1 MTNLHKI
8 LSAALITIMSATVF
22 SCSSSD
28 GSESVDRD
36 NNCAITRMTLGTLL
50 RTVHTNV
57 NGKDTT
63 YVTTIAGSSYP
74 MSIDQL
80 KQEIFNL
87 DSLPAG
93 TDITRIIF
101 NSVSNDGT
109 VVYETK
115 SGKDTLFSATDSIDF
130 TTPRKFTCY
139 STDGLHSKTYTVKI
153 NVHNSNPDN
162 YTWQT
167 VTTSTPVFEGITS
180 QKMFVINGNIVIL
193 AISNGQPIAITAH
206 TTTPQDCASSTI
218 SGLITLDPT
227 AVMLYGGKLY
237 YADNDTLKTSTDGIS
252 WESLATQSTATISR
266 LVATTN
272 QDAFAL
278 SQGGILHSTDM
289 FNWTDDDLADDFTQF
304 PQTDITATHSEMAF
318 NPNFHYV
325 IVCGKTTGGSNIIW
339 RKIIDTKG
347 DNSEPWAIYPMDNDN
362 KYLYPTKAQPLIFT
376 YGDQL
381 LHLGLQDGSAS
392 QINVSTDGGRCWKP
406 QSTAN
411 NPVLAT
417 PVSTFSAF
425 VDPDHNIWIA
435 TSPAGQI
442 ARGRIN
448 RLSYD
453 NTPSVFPKHIIR

>member
-8 LSAALITIMSATVF
+8 LSAAIIAIMSATVF
-22 SCSSSD
+22 SCSGSD
-28 GSESVDRD
+28 GSESIDRD
-36 NNCAITRMTLGTLL
+36 NNCAITRMSLGTLM
-50 RTVHTNV
+50 RTVSTNV

-63 YVTTIAGSSYP
+63 YVTTIAGSTYS

-101 NSVSNDGT
+101 NSISSDGT

-115 SGKDTLFSATDSIDF
+115 SGNDTLFSATDSIDF

-162 YTWQT
+162 YTWHNVAT
-167 VTTSTPVFEGITS
+167 LTPVFEGITS
-180 QKMFVINGNIVIL
+180 QKMFVINDNIVIL
-193 AISNGQPIAITAH
+193 AISDGQPIAITAH
-206 TTTPQDCASSTI
+206 TATPQDCSSSTI
-218 SGLITLDPT
+218 SGLTTLDPT
-227 AVMLYGGKLY
+227 AVMLYNNKLY
-237 YADNDTLKTSTDGIS
+237 YADNGTLKTSADGIS
-252 WESLATQSTATISR
+252 WQSLATQSPTTISR
-266 LVATTN
+266 LVATTHKE
-272 QDAFAL
+272 AFAL
-278 SQGGILHSTDM
+278 SQNGILHSTDM
-289 FNWTDDDLADDFTQF
+289 LNWTDDNLADDFTQF
-304 PQTDITATHSEMAF
+304 PRTDITATHSEMAF
-318 NPNFHYV
+318 NPNFYYV
-325 IVCGKTTGGSNIIW
+325 IVCGKTIGGSNIIW

-376 YGDQL
+376 YDDQL
-381 LHLGLQDGSAS
+381 IHLGLQDGSAS
-392 QINVSTDGGRCWKP
+392 EINISTDGGRCWRP

-411 NPVLAT
+411 NPVLDT
-417 PVSTFSAF
+417 PVSSFSAF
-425 VDPDHNIWIA
+425 VDPDHYIWIA

-442 ARGRIN
+442 VRGRVN

-453 NTPSVFPKHIIR
+453 DAPSVFPKHTIR